1 MSLSLLG
8 LIVVA
13 ILSLSVSFSRT
24 IPVDVA
30 LGSIPRKYEV
40 VIFMSNLPTLRYVI
54 NSSLTTDSTHVL
66 TVTITNSS
74 VIPKELF
81 IISKNDRG
89 LDYDTYA
96 RVASIYDIVHLKT
109 DRTSSDNEYKSNTMS
124 KEFSSLIELKQAYLV
139 IPQMLQELVDY
150 YKDSAIEYLE
160 KEEVVD
166 LE

>member
-1 MSLSLLG
+1 
-8 LIVVA
+8 
-13 ILSLSVSFSRT
+13 
-24 IPVDVA
+24 
-30 LGSIPRKYEV
+30 
-40 VIFMSNLPTLRYVI
+40 VI